1 MENRRMM
8 LLPLIAGLATMIGC
22 DEDERLADM
31 ARDATE
37 RQAEQ
42 NQEMIRLNR
51 EVAQSNQRLIEADAQ
66 ARQEVLQ
73 VQRDLIGR
81 DTESRQELNALQRD
95 TQTAIHQE
103 RTSLDRQHEKL
114 DDERK
119 EIAKQRSRDPLVAA
133 AITGLG
139 MVLACLAPIVLAV
152 YLARTVL
159 RQEPSDAE
167 LAELLLQ
174 EISSD
179 KSVLFGP
186 VGHGP
191 PYLEHEQ
198 GSAGLL
204 RASEDDHRDPDSSP
218 A

>member
-1 MENRRMM
+1 MESRRMM
-8 LLPLIAGLATMIGC
+8 QLLLIAGLAMMIGC
-22 DEDERLADM
+22 NEDERLAEM
-31 ARDATE
+31 AQDATE

-73 VQRDLIGR
+73 VQRDLIAR
-81 DTESRQELNALQRD
+81 DTEGRQQLNALQQAV
-95 TQTAIHQE
+95 QTTVSQE

-119 EIAKQRSRDPLVAA
+119 EIAKQRNRDPLVAA
-133 AITGLG
+133 AITGFAV
-139 MVLACLAPIVLAV
+139 VLACLAPIVLAV
-152 YLARTVL
+152 YLLRTVH

-174 EISSD
+174 EIASD

-191 PYLEHEQ
+191 PCLELEPE
-198 GSAGLL
+198 SAGLL
-204 RASEDDHRDPDSSP
+204 PASADDHQDSGSSP